1 MAKILVT
8 GAAGF
13 IGMHLSLR
21 LLERGDEVLGIDNL
35 NEYYDASL
43 KQARLARLQHP
54 DFRFLKTDLADRSA
68 IESIFQS
75 EPFDGVV
82 NLAAQAGVR
91 YSLQNPHVYVE
102 SNLVGFLNL
111 LEGCRHHPPRHLV
124 FASSSSVYGN
134 SPHVPF
140 SVNDNVDHP
149 VSLYAATKKSNELM
163 AHTYSHLYGLPVTGL
178 RFFTVYGPWGR
189 PDMAYFSFT
198 KAILEGNPID
208 VFNYGKL
215 QRDFTYVDDIVE
227 GVIRVLDRP
236 PVPNPE
242 WAAQPDPSTS
252 SAPYRIYNIGNHRP
266 VELKRFI
273 EILEG
278 CLGKEAVKR
287 YVPHQPG
294 DVFATFADIEQLTR
308 DTGFQPT
315 TSIEDGLARFV
326 DWYRSYYHV
335 DKN

>member
-1 MAKILVT
+1 M
-8 GAAGF
+8 
-13 IGMHLSLR
+13 
-21 LLERGDEVLGIDNL
+21 
-35 NEYYDASL
+35 
-43 KQARLARLQHP
+43 
-54 DFRFLKTDLADRSA
+54 
-68 IESIFQS
+68 
-75 EPFDGVV
+75 
-82 NLAAQAGVR
+82 
-91 YSLQNPHVYVE
+91 
-102 SNLVGFLNL
+102 
-111 LEGCRHHPPRHLV
+111 
-124 FASSSSVYGN
+124 
-134 SPHVPF
+134 
-140 SVNDNVDHP
+140 
-149 VSLYAATKKSNELM
+149 
-163 AHTYSHLYGLPVTGL
+163 
-178 RFFTVYGPWGR
+178 GR
-189 PDMAYFSFT
+189 PDMAYFS
-198 KAILEGNPID
+198 

-315 TSIEDGLARFV
+315 TSIGDGLARFV

-335 DKN
+335 DKNRCAAYSTSNAAPTPSDFAHWYASCVPNRIARILAEDSHPEYDSVSFCHVRD

>member
-13 IGMHLSLR
+13 IGMHFSLR
-21 LLERGDEVLGIDNL
+21 LLECADEVLGIDNL

-54 DFRFLKTDLADRSA
+54 GFRFLKTDLADRSA

-75 EPFDGVV
+75 QPFDGVV

-102 SNLVGFLNL
+102 SNLVGFLDL
-111 LEGCRHHPPRHLV
+111 LEGCRHHSPRHLV

-178 RFFTVYGPWGR
+178 RFFFTVYGPWGVR
-189 PDMAYFSFT
+189 IWPISLFSTMASCS
-198 KAILEGNPID
+198 AILP
-208 VFNYGKL
+208 
-215 QRDFTYVDDIVE
+215 T
-227 GVIRVLDRP
+227 
-236 PVPNPE
+236 
-242 WAAQPDPSTS
+242 SMTS
-252 SAPYRIYNIGNHRP
+252 SKA
-266 VELKRFI
+266 
-273 EILEG
+273 
-278 CLGKEAVKR
+278 
-287 YVPHQPG
+287 
-294 DVFATFADIEQLTR
+294 
-308 DTGFQPT
+308 
-315 TSIEDGLARFV
+315 
-326 DWYRSYYHV
+326 
-335 DKN
+335 